1 MKRMLFFPI
10 VIFLL
15 GAGGPSHS
23 AGEATNG
30 KSKDAYVIVTDT
42 ESNPEE
48 LFQRY
53 PEISASWDELARFN
67 LLKGRGTTIE
77 MPREMLSS
85 DHMLARIAGL
95 YGEAEVR
102 RSFDKR
108 YIPLL
113 ENLLLRG
120 GDVLR
125 TWRHAG
131 ARILFENGN
140 YIVLRSHSK
149 VRLLSL
155 KPTAS
160 SMKPNVRLELIEG
173 NIWSRTVGKVK
184 GTFVIETPTASTI
197 IRGTDFRLKVEPGRA
212 TRLEV
217 LDGTVELEAGD
228 ETVLVPAN
236 RGILARGG
244 EVISELEPLPDAPR
258 ELIEPQPERV
268 VRASSFDQMFRW
280 TSVSGAQSYRLQ
292 IARDEGFFDLAEERL
307 TGAKTSVRITG
318 LEPGTYFWRVT
329 ALSPT
334 GFEGPPAGDSY
345 FVFVKKHP

>member
-1 MKRMLFFPI
+1 MKRTLLFPI
-10 VIFLL
+10 ATCLL
-15 GAGGPSHS
+15 GLGGPILS
-23 AGEATNG
+23 GEESTNG
-30 KSKDAYVIVTDT
+30 KKKDAYVIVTET

-48 LFQRY
+48 LFKRY
-53 PEISASWDELARFN
+53 PEISGSWEELAKFN
-67 LLKGRGTTIE
+67 LLKGRGTPIE
-77 MPREMLSS
+77 MPREMLGA
-85 DHMLARIAGL
+85 DYTLARIAGL

-108 YIPLL
+108 YIPLI
-113 ENLLLRG
+113 ENLLLRE

-149 VRLLSL
+149 ARLLSL
-155 KPTAS
+155 KPSGS
-160 SMKPNVRLELIEG
+160 STRPNVRLELIEG

-184 GTFVIETPTASTI
+184 GSFVIETPTASTI
-197 IRGTDFRLKVEPGRA
+197 IRGTDFRLKVEAGQA

-228 ETVLVPAN
+228 ETVVVPAAS
-236 RGILARGG
+236 GILARGG
-244 EVISELEPLPDAPR
+244 DDVSPLEPLPEAPR
-258 ELIEPQPERV
+258 ELTEPQPEEV
-268 VRASSFDQMFRW
+268 VRAPSFDQMFRW
-280 TSVSGAQSYRLQ
+280 TAVSGAQSYRLQ

-307 TGAKTSVRITG
+307 TGAKTSVRLTG

-329 ALSPT
+329 AVSPT